1 MCTKLLK
8 WELRMKR
15 PLALA
20 GRTPISSSVR
30 IVDAPA
36 AVGVGSGEPW
46 RIGGGGGA
54 DGIARIE
61 AVSGP
66 FDVVAGRGRTATPPA
81 GVADAAAAGP
91 ARRWGRRA
99 LLAGRPPTRW

>member
-1 MCTKLLK
+1 MYCTSQAAYATPGQRSPVTSRATWTKLLK

-46 RIGGGGGA
+46 RIVGGGAA

-66 FDVVAGRGRTATPPA
+66 FDVVAGRDRT
-81 GVADAAAAGP
+81 
-91 ARRWGRRA
+91 
-99 LLAGRPPTRW
+99 

>member
-1 MCTKLLK
+1 
-8 WELRMKR
+8 MKR

-46 RIGGGGGA
+46 RIVGGGAA

-66 FDVVAGRGRTATPPA
+66 FDVVAGRDRTATPPA
-81 GVADAAAAGP
+81 GVADDAAAGA
-91 ARRWGRRA
+91 ARR
-99 LLAGRPPTRW
+99 